1 MKINLIEYFEESLQ
15 HCPDKIAVIEKDKQI
30 TFCELGVKSK
40 QIATALICLL
50 YTSDAADEL

>member
-40 QIATALICLL
+40 QIAI
-50 YTSDAADEL
+50 